1 MVLGW
6 EQLHCVALAAFDI
19 WQSGSEME
27 WAKGTWEKAVSAGIA
42 NYSNEI
48 ERHRVA
54 ILFLGLAGLY
64 HDLCALAW
72 DERAPPTYSYWAEEL
87 ALEDFVVGQLV
98 GEDPCIEEKD
108 ALNHLVNAARPEV
121 VRLLIQLFGDIDSL
135 FVSLWRAGPEGAN
148 QKDQDSD
155 DGEKLSDYEILNDAT
170 PEKVAA
176 YSWLDS
182 GADVV
187 LDPY

>member
-6 EQLHCVALAAFDI
+6 EQLHCAAQAAFDV
-19 WQSGSEME
+19 WQSGGEME
-27 WAKGTWEKAVSAGIA
+27 WAKGTWEKAVSSGIA

-64 HDLCALAW
+64 HDFCSLAW
-72 DERAPPTYSYWAEEL
+72 DEQDPPAYSYWAEEL
-87 ALEDFVVGQLV
+87 CLEDFVIGQLI
-98 GEDPCIEEKD
+98 GENPRVEEED

-121 VRLLIQLFGDIDSL
+121 VRLLTQLFGDINSL
-135 FVSLWRAGPEGAN
+135 FVSLWRAGPESAN
-148 QKDQDSD
+148 EDGDSD
-155 DGEKLSDYEILNDAT
+155 EGQNLSDDEILNDAT
-170 PEKVAA
+170 PAKVAT

-187 LDPY
+187 LDPF